1 LNSHYSDRL
10 LEEPDLGGVMTTAPS
25 VLDRITARIKE
36 IVRIAEGAASQA
48 MKAES
53 APPAKRRAGDMM
65 RS

>member
-1 LNSHYSDRL
+1 
-10 LEEPDLGGVMTTAPS
+10 MTTAPS